1 MTKFKY
7 ELDYET
13 QKKYISFHLFNH
25 KKLHVSPIILSI
37 ALVGFGILSIVLK
50 QYLLAIVSGILIIV
64 VLGFL
69 FFLTRKVFKMNL
81 KGKEYFT
88 VPLIFKKDISE
99 QEKEIINKVHRA
111 RIDRSEYL
119 LRSTKYRGAT
129 GIKPNNTKKRSKYD
143 LTIDND
149 LMKRYSGELNIVLQD
164 LEEDKAVNVV
174 GRVVLSDFSLEYLKT
189 QVPFVFKVIGE

>member
-81 KGKEYFT
+81 KGKEFPVQNVSIGFT
-88 VPLIFKKDISE
+88 
-99 QEKEIINKVHRA
+99 KEGMT
-111 RIDRSEYL
+111 L
-119 LRSTKYRGAT
+119 
-129 GIKPNNTKKRSKYD
+129 YD
-143 LTIDND
+143 D
-149 LMKRYSGELNIVLQD
+149 
-164 LEEDKAVNVV
+164 
-174 GRVVLSDFSLEYLKT
+174 LSDNKQFVEYHKLHRIYFLKDYVYIYLTQDQGIALQKALLVEGDYDKFALELKENLNKRLLK
-189 QVPFVFKVIGE
+189 FRGYKC